1 MRMLNGASTRL
12 CLTLLCL
19 AMCEG
24 NTKGEKM
31 NWKVGTSR
39 VVITPEK
46 PVWLAGYG
54 SKRAPEGKLHDI
66 WMKVLALEDTRG
78 HRAVMVTTDH
88 MGIPK
93 VMYER
98 MVRKVRSRFGLD
110 RSQLMFTFSHNHCG
124 PRLREDLV
132 DYYPIDAKQTALVAE
147 YSDVVEAK
155 AVDAVGQALAALS
168 PARLSMGQ
176 GVTTFAVNRRNNPE
190 ADVPALQARGT
201 ALKGPVDHAVPV
213 LTVQNEQ
220 DRRVALLFGYACH
233 PTTLSFTKWCGD
245 YPGFAQIALE
255 KGRPGTTAMFLAGCG
270 GDQNPLPRRKVALCE
285 RYGRMLADAVE
296 KVLKQPM
303 TPVGPGLRTAFE
315 FVELPYE
322 KHVSR
327 EELQAGLKSKNAIYA
342 RWARR
347 MLRKL
352 DDGESFRRS
361 YPYPVQVWKLGHELL
376 LIALGGEAVVDF
388 ALRFKKEFGPNTWIC
403 GYANDLVAYIPSRRV
418 WEEGGYEGGSS
429 LYEYGHPAVR
439 WAGDV
444 EQRLVRTVHRLVRKV
459 NQETSRKQ
467 AGNDGF
473 RN

>member
-1 MRMLNGASTRL
+1 MAMLNGASIRL
-12 CLTLLCL
+12 YVILLCL
-19 AMCEG
+19 AMCAG
-24 NTKGEKM
+24 DARGEKM

-54 SKRAPEGKLHDI
+54 SKRAPDGKLHDL
-66 WMKVLALEDTRG
+66 WMKVLALEDARG

-93 VMYER
+93 VMYES
-98 MVRKVRSRFGLD
+98 MVKKVKSRFGLD
-110 RSQLMFTFSHNHCG
+110 RSQVMFTFSHNHCG

-132 DYYPIDAKQTALVAE
+132 DYYPIDAEQTALVAE
-147 YSDVVEAK
+147 YSDLVETK
-155 AVDAVGQALAALS
+155 AADAVAEALAALS
-168 PARLSMGQ
+168 PAKLTLGRGIA
-176 GVTTFAVNRRNNPE
+176 TFAVNRRNNPE
-190 ADVPALQARGT
+190 ADVPALRASGT
-201 ALKGPVDHAVPV
+201 ALKGPVDHDVPV
-213 LTVQNEQ
+213 LTVH
-220 DRRVALLFGYACH
+220 DKGGRLTALLFGYACH

-255 KGRPGTTAMFLAGCG
+255 KGHPGTTAMFITGCG
-270 GDQNPLPRRKVALCE
+270 GDQNPIPRRKVEFCE
-285 RYGRMLADAVE
+285 QYGRMLAEGVE
-296 KVLKQPM
+296 EVLERSL
-303 TPVGPGLRTAFE
+303 TPVGPGLKTAFA

-322 KHVSR
+322 KNVSR
-327 EELQAGLKSKNAIYA
+327 QELQAGVKSKNALYA

-347 MLRKL
+347 ILKKL

-361 YPYPVQVWKLGHELL
+361 YPYPVQVWKLGDELL

-388 ALRFKKEFGPNTWIC
+388 SLRFKKEFGPNTWVC

-418 WEEGGYEGGSS
+418 WEEGGYEGGSF

-444 EQRLVRTVHRLVRKV
+444 EERVVKTVHKLVRQV
-459 NQETSRKQ
+459 NK
-467 AGNDGF
+467 
-473 RN
+473 